1 MLSSNLY
8 LLATGLTLSI
18 AFARPNVVRRD
29 ETPQLPYD
37 PNTTPYCTWWVDDDG
52 SSKCADIP
60 GYWAISMA
68 DFVRWNPSVGS
79 NCAGYVSGKS
89 YCVEAYGEPAPGTG
103 TTTTKVT
110 TTSSATTSSTTT
122 STTTTSSTTT
132 SSTTTTGG
140 APGPTQSGQVANCN
154 KWDLVQ
160 SGDTCSVYLAKYPG
174 LTLANLVAWNP
185 AIGSQCQSLWVDT
198 YICTGVTGWSPS
210 TTTTKA
216 TTTSASPTNGITTP
230 QPIQPGMIADC
241 NKFHLVVEG
250 DGCDSI
256 AKANGIT
263 PAQFYALNPALGNSC
278 SALWLGYYVCVS
290 RIGTAPTTT
299 KATTTTTK
307 PTNGIATPTPIQ
319 DGMVGNCDKF
329 HLVVENDQC
338 TTIARDS
345 GISLSQFYSWNPTVG
360 KGCETLWNG
369 YYVCVKI
376 VGVNPITTTTTTT
389 KATTT
394 AGNGIATPTPIQPEM
409 TTSCKKFHKVVDGD
423 QCGTIASAAGISLS
437 QFIWW
442 NPSVGGNC
450 KSLWLGYWVCIGA

>member
-1 MLSSNLY
+1 MLSSSLY
-8 LLATGLTLSI
+8 LLATSLTLST

-37 PNTTPYCTWWVDDDG
+37 PNTTPYCTWW
-52 SSKCADIP
+52 
-60 GYWAISMA
+60 AISMA

-89 YCVEAYGEPAPGTG
+89 DCVEAYGEPAPGTG
-103 TTTTKVT
+103 TTTTRVT

-132 SSTTTTGG
+132 TGC
-140 APGPTQSGQVANCN
+140 ALGPSQSGQVANCN

-185 AIGSQCQSLWVDT
+185 AIGSQCQFLWEET
-198 YICTGVTGWSPS
+198 YICTGITGWTPSP
-210 TTTTKA
+210 TTTKA
-216 TTTSASPTNGITTP
+216 TTTSATPTNGFTTP
-230 QPIQPGMIADC
+230 QPIQPGMIAEC
-241 NKFHLVVEG
+241 NKFHMVVDG

-263 PAQFYALNPALGNSC
+263 PAQFYALNPALGNTC

-307 PTNGIATPTPIQ
+307 PTNDIATPTPIQ
-319 DGMVGNCDKF
+319 DGSLERTSPRSLPRTNTPVIGCRERAYGTGVAATDNESSGPKF
-329 HLVVENDQC
+329 QRQQRTN
-338 TTIARDS
+338 IAV
-345 GISLSQFYSWNPTVG
+345 L
-360 KGCETLWNG
+360 
-369 YYVCVKI
+369 
-376 VGVNPITTTTTTT
+376 
-389 KATTT
+389 
-394 AGNGIATPTPIQPEM
+394 
-409 TTSCKKFHKVVDGD
+409 
-423 QCGTIASAAGISLS
+423 
-437 QFIWW
+437 
-442 NPSVGGNC
+442 GGS
-450 KSLWLGYWVCIGA
+450 KRT

>member
-1 MLSSNLY
+1 
-8 LLATGLTLSI
+8 
-18 AFARPNVVRRD
+18 
-29 ETPQLPYD
+29 
-37 PNTTPYCTWWVDDDG
+37 
-52 SSKCADIP
+52 
-60 GYWAISMA
+60 
-68 DFVRWNPSVGS
+68 
-79 NCAGYVSGKS
+79 
-89 YCVEAYGEPAPGTG
+89 
-103 TTTTKVT
+103 
-110 TTSSATTSSTTT
+110 
-122 STTTTSSTTT
+122 
-132 SSTTTTGG
+132 
-140 APGPTQSGQVANCN
+140 
-154 KWDLVQ
+154 
-160 SGDTCSVYLAKYPG
+160 
-174 LTLANLVAWNP
+174 
-185 AIGSQCQSLWVDT
+185 
-198 YICTGVTGWSPS
+198 
-210 TTTTKA
+210 
-216 TTTSASPTNGITTP
+216 
-230 QPIQPGMIADC
+230 MIADC
-241 NKFHLVVEG
+241 NKFHMVVDGE
-250 DGCDSI
+250 GCDSI

-263 PAQFYALNPALGNSC
+263 PAQFYALNPALGNNC

-338 TTIARDS
+338 TTIARNS

-376 VGVNPITTTTTTT
+376 VGVNPIGTTTTKTTTTT

-409 TTSCKKFHKVVDGD
+409 TTSCKRFHKVVDGD
-423 QCGTIASAAGISLS
+423 QCGTIASAADISLS

-450 KSLWLGYWVCIGA
+450 QSLWLGYWVCIGN